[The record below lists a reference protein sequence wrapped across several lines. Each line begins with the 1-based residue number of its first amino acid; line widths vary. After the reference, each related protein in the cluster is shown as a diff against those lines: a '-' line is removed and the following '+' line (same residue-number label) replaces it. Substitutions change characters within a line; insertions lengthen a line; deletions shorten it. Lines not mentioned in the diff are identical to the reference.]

1 MTNRKSKKVNLNS
14 IVRKEKESIGASWT
28 KKKERVTVGKEERV
42 SFHLSATEFFLL
54 TTVNQIII

>member
-1 MTNRKSKKVNLNS
+1 MD
-14 IVRKEKESIGASWT
+14 